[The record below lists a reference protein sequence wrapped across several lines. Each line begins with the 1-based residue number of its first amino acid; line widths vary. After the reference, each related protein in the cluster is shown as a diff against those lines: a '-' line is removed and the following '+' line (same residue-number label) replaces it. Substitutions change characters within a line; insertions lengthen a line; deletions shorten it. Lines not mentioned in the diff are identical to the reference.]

1 MSNESNNNNI
11 EKGKKIVTFAQEHAA
26 GLTLLATVSITV
38 GSVLLKYIYYLIEL
52 GYTKYFNISS
62 SYIDLTDDNILYGI
76 VANGVMSLFF
86 ALISSLPYL
95 IWQSKGRKW
104 CKVIKIIIITLV
116 PEILLIIS
124 LIILAT
130 QGVIYSAGQY
140 IFTLLTGIIL
150 GLIIFSLGFFLL
162 VDKRIS
168 KKEKSKNE
176 PTKKPLFERVK
187 RTIIAFLVLVILESV
202 VIYGGGY
209 LKAASQNQFKI
220 IEMTQDVSYVILYE
234 SDSNYIVAEC
244 EIIGNKISIDKT
256 KHKQI
261 SKENTEYSVKQLT
274 QIVE

>member
-1 MSNESNNNNI
+1 MSSESNNNIKN
-11 EKGKKIVTFAQEHAA
+11 GNKIVKYIQEHAA

-52 GYTKYFNISS
+52 GYTQFFNISA
-62 SYIDLTDDNILYGI
+62 SYIDIADDNILYGI

-104 CKVIKIIIITLV
+104 CKVIKIIILTLV
-116 PEILLIIS
+116 PEIILIIS
-124 LIILAT
+124 LIILVT
-130 QGVIYSAGQY
+130 QGVIYSVGQY

-209 LKAASQNQFKI
+209 LKAASQSEFKI
-220 IEMTQDVSYVILYE
+220 IESTYESSYVILYE
-234 SDSNYIVAEC
+234 TDSNYIVAEC
-244 EIIGNKISIDKT
+244 EIIGNKINIDKT
-256 KHKQI
+256 EHKQI
-261 SKENTEYSVKQLT
+261 SKENIEYSVRQLT
-274 QIVE
+274 QIME

>member
-1 MSNESNNNNI
+1 MSSESNNNI
-11 EKGKKIVTFAQEHAA
+11 EKGNKIVKYIQEHAA

-52 GYTKYFNISS
+52 GYTKYFNISA
-62 SYIDLTDDNILYGI
+62 SYIDIADDNILYGI

-104 CKVIKIIIITLV
+104 CKVIKIIILTLV

-168 KKEKSKNE
+168 KKEKSKDE
-176 PTKKPLFERVK
+176 PTKKPLLERVK

-209 LKAASQNQFKI
+209 FKAVSQSEFKI
-220 IEMTQDVSYVILYE
+220 IASTYESSYVILYE
-234 SDSNYIVAEC
+234 TDSNYIVAEC
-244 EIIGNKISIDKT
+244 EIIGNKINIDKT
-256 KHKQI
+256 EHKQI
-261 SKENTEYSVKQLT
+261 SKENIEYSVRQLT
-274 QIVE
+274 QIME

>member
-1 MSNESNNNNI
+1 MSSESNNNI
-11 EKGKKIVTFAQEHAA
+11 ENGNKIVKYIQEHAA

-52 GYTKYFNISS
+52 GYTKYFNVSA
-62 SYIDLTDDNILYGI
+62 SYIDIADDNILYCI

-95 IWQSKGRKW
+95 IWQGKDRKW
-104 CKVIKIIIITLV
+104 SKVIKIVLITLI

-130 QGVIYSAGQY
+130 RGVIYSAGQY

-209 LKAASQNQFKI
+209 LKAASQSEFKI
-220 IEMTQDVSYVILYE
+220 IESTYESSYVILYE
-234 SDSNYIVAEC
+234 TDSNYIVAEC
-244 EIIGNKISIDKT
+244 EIIGNKINIDKT
-256 KHKQI
+256 EHKQI
-261 SKENTEYSVKQLT
+261 SKENIEYSVRQLT
-274 QIVE
+274 QIME

>member
-1 MSNESNNNNI
+1 MLSERNNNI
-11 EKGKKIVTFAQEHAA
+11 ENGNKIVKYIQEHAA

-52 GYTKYFNISS
+52 GYTKYFNISA
-62 SYIDLTDDNILYGI
+62 SYIDIADDNILYGI

-104 CKVIKIIIITLV
+104 CKVIKIIILTLV

-130 QGVIYSAGQY
+130 QGIIYSTEQY
-140 IFTLLTGIIL
+140 ISTLFAGVIL
-150 GLIIFSLGFFLL
+150 GVIVFSLGFFLL
-162 VDKRIS
+162 VVKRIS
-168 KKEKSKNE
+168 KKEKIKNE

-187 RTIIAFLVLVILESV
+187 RNIIAFLVLVILESV

-209 LKAASQNQFKI
+209 LKAASQSEFKI
-220 IEMTQDVSYVILYE
+220 IESTYESSYVILYE
-234 SDSNYIVAEC
+234 TDSNYIVAEC
-244 EIIGNKISIDKT
+244 EIIGNKINIDKT
-256 KHKQI
+256 EHKQI
-261 SKENTEYSVKQLT
+261 SKENIEYSVRQLT
-274 QIVE
+274 QIME

>member
-1 MSNESNNNNI
+1 MSSESNNNI
-11 EKGKKIVTFAQEHAA
+11 ENGNKIVKYIQEHAA
-26 GLTLLATVSITV
+26 GLTLLATVSITI

-52 GYTKYFNISS
+52 GYTKYFNISA
-62 SYIDLTDDNILYGI
+62 SYINIADDNILYGI

-95 IWQSKGRKW
+95 IWQGKDRKW
-104 CKVIKIIIITLV
+104 SKVLKIVLITLI

-130 QGVIYSAGQY
+130 RGVIYSAGQY

-209 LKAASQNQFKI
+209 LKAASQSEFKI
-220 IEMTQDVSYVILYE
+220 IEFTYENSYVILYE
-234 SDSNYIVAEC
+234 TDSHYIVAEC
-244 EIIGNKISIDKT
+244 EIIGNKINIDKT
-256 KHKQI
+256 EHKQI
-261 SKENTEYSVKQLT
+261 SKENIEYSVKQLT
-274 QIVE
+274 QFME

>member
-1 MSNESNNNNI
+1 MSSESNNNI
-11 EKGKKIVTFAQEHAA
+11 ENGNKIVKYIQEHAA

-52 GYTKYFNISS
+52 GYTKYFNISA
-62 SYIDLTDDNILYGI
+62 SYIDIADDNILYGI
-76 VANGVMSLFF
+76 VASGVMSLFF

-104 CKVIKIIIITLV
+104 SKVIKIVLITLI

-130 QGVIYSAGQY
+130 RGVIYSAGQY

-168 KKEKSKNE
+168 KKEKSKEESTNK
-176 PTKKPLFERVK
+176 TSFEKAK
-187 RTIIAFLVLVILESV
+187 RIIVAFLVLVILESV

-209 LKAASQNQFKI
+209 FKAASQSEFKI
-220 IEMTQDVSYVILYE
+220 IEFTYENSYVILYE
-234 SDSNYIVAEC
+234 TDSHYIVAEC
-244 EIIGNKISIDKT
+244 EIIGNKINIDKT
-256 KHKQI
+256 EHKQI
-261 SKENTEYSVKQLT
+261 SKENIEYSVRQLT
-274 QIVE
+274 QIME

>member
-1 MSNESNNNNI
+1 MSNESNNNI
-11 EKGKKIVTFAQEHAA
+11 ENGKKVVKYVQEHAA
-26 GLTLLATVSITV
+26 GLTLLATLSITV

-52 GYTKYFNISS
+52 GYTKYFNISA
-62 SYIDLTDDNILYGI
+62 SYIDIADDNILYGI

-95 IWQSKGRKW
+95 IWQGKGRKW
-104 CKVIKIIIITLV
+104 CKVIKIVVITLI

-187 RTIIAFLVLVILESV
+187 RTTIAFLVLVILESV

-209 LKAASQNQFKI
+209 LKAASQSEYKI
-220 IEMTQDVSYVILYE
+220 IESTYESSYVIMYE
-234 SDSNYIVAEC
+234 TDSNYIVAEC
-244 EIIGNKISIDKT
+244 EIIGNKINIDKT
-256 KHKQI
+256 EHKQI
-261 SKENTEYSVKQLT
+261 SKENIEYSVRQLT
-274 QIVE
+274 QIME

>member
-1 MSNESNNNNI
+1 MSSESNNNI
-11 EKGKKIVTFAQEHAA
+11 ENGNKIVKYIQEHAA

-52 GYTKYFNISS
+52 GYTKYFNISA
-62 SYIDLTDDNILYGI
+62 SYIDIADDNILYGI
-76 VANGVMSLFF
+76 VANGVMFLFF

-104 CKVIKIIIITLV
+104 CKVIKIIILTLA

-130 QGVIYSAGQY
+130 QGIIYSTGQY
-140 IFTLLTGIIL
+140 ISTLFAGVIL
-150 GLIIFSLGFFLL
+150 GVIVFSLGFFLL

-168 KKEKSKNE
+168 KKEKSKDE
-176 PTKKPLFERVK
+176 PTKKPLLERVK

-209 LKAASQNQFKI
+209 FKGASQSEFKI
-220 IEMTQDVSYVILYE
+220 IASTYESSYVILYE
-234 SDSNYIVAEC
+234 TDSNYIVAEC
-244 EIIGNKISIDKT
+244 EIIGNKINIDKT
-256 KHKQI
+256 EHKQI
-261 SKENTEYSVKQLT
+261 SKENIEYSVRQLT
-274 QIVE
+274 QIME